1 METTESQIRCLVE
14 SAKIGKVL
22 KEKLINFARSNDV
35 ELDLL
40 KTDIHNLKA
49 DYAEKSERLEE
60 KIRSLQNDESKN
72 DRIEVT
78 SFEMKINILQKSLM
92 DFKAEFVNRFNSFE
106 AKFTTYA
113 DVVKNGP
120 VEVLTEIGS
129 KLDVVKEK
137 MEADTEQKQIE
148 KKALNI
154 IVFNI
159 PENKSVPLQSQFDSC
174 KKDFKVL
181 QDVLGENR
189 IEKHELKSLYRIGKF
204 EVGKVR
210 PIIVKLND
218 AKAKERLIKLRN
230 LKYVTH
236 EFEVKIYINPDRTI
250 EQLKTFK
257 KLREEL
263 KIKQAMAEKNN
274 LNVRYVIKN
283 NKIIEA
289 TNDIFRYDAH
299 KLWDE

>member
-1 METTESQIRCLVE
+1 MDTTESQFRCLVE

-22 KEKLINFARSNDV
+22 KEKLINFARSKDV

-40 KTDIHNLKA
+40 KTDISNLKA
-49 DYAEKSERLEE
+49 DYAKKSERLEE
-60 KIRSLQNDESKN
+60 KIHSLQNHESKN
-72 DRIEVT
+72 DHIQVT
-78 SFEMKINILQKSLM
+78 SFEKKINILQKSLM

-181 QDVLGENR
+181 QDVLGENK

-236 EFEVKIYINPDRTI
+236 EFEVKIYLIIIIFLMYT
-250 EQLKTFK
+250 LK
-257 KLREEL
+257 
-263 KIKQAMAEKNN
+263 
-274 LNVRYVIKN
+274 Y
-283 NKIIEA
+283 
-289 TNDIFRYDAH
+289 
-299 KLWDE
+299 

>member
-1 METTESQIRCLVE
+1 MFQHKLTNRKIGSVVKPAIHKAVDKTVKNSTKSQNIINDDEIRPELGKTIKQCSLISEIYYSQISQKKR
-14 SAKIGKVL
+14 SVL
-22 KEKLINFARSNDV
+22 
-35 ELDLL
+35 
-40 KTDIHNLKA
+40 
-49 DYAEKSERLEE
+49 
-60 KIRSLQNDESKN
+60 
-72 DRIEVT
+72 
-78 SFEMKINILQKSLM
+78 
-92 DFKAEFVNRFNSFE
+92 
-106 AKFTTYA
+106 
-113 DVVKNGP
+113 
-120 VEVLTEIGS
+120 
-129 KLDVVKEK
+129 
-137 MEADTEQKQIE
+137 IE
-148 KKALNI
+148 KCILI
-154 IVFNI
+154 
-159 PENKSVPLQSQFDSC
+159 C

-263 KIKQAMAEKNN
+263 KIKQAMAEQNN
-274 LNVRYVIKN
+274 LNVKYVIKN

-289 TNDIFRYDAH
+289 TNHIFRYDAH

>member
-1 METTESQIRCLVE
+1 MDTTESQFRCLVE

-22 KEKLINFARSNDV
+22 KEKLINFARSKDV

-40 KTDIHNLKA
+40 KTDISNLKA
-49 DYAEKSERLEE
+49 DYAKKSERLEE
-60 KIRSLQNDESKN
+60 KIHSLQNHESKN
-72 DRIEVT
+72 DHIEVT
-78 SFEMKINILQKSLM
+78 SFEKKINILQKSLM

-289 TNDIFRYDAH
+289 TNHIFRYDAH

>member
-1 METTESQIRCLVE
+1 MDTAESQFRCLVE

-22 KEKLINFARSNDV
+22 KEKLINFARSKDV

-40 KTDIHNLKA
+40 KTDISNLKA
-49 DYAEKSERLEE
+49 DYAKKSERLEE
-60 KIRSLQNDESKN
+60 KIHSLQNHESKN
-72 DRIEVT
+72 DHIQVT
-78 SFEMKINILQKSLM
+78 SFEKKINILQKSLM

-120 VEVLTEIGS
+120 VEVLTDIGS

-289 TNDIFRYDAH
+289 TNHIFRYDAH